1 MTATRAGGRQP
12 LGAHMSIA
20 GGLHLAF
27 GRAEAADCTALQ
39 VFTKNAS
46 QWQGRPLTGQDL
58 ELWHGA
64 RQESPIGPVLA
75 HASYLINLANPD
87 QQKWQRS
94 LDALI
99 DELERCAALQIPQL
113 ILHPGAHI
121 GSGEAAGLARIVA
134 ALRRVE
140 DLGPPEVSLLLEN
153 TAGQG
158 TCLGASFEHLATLL
172 DGVPNGRLGICLDTC
187 HAFAAGYDLSSSDGY
202 AAVMAEFERL
212 LGLGPLQAF
221 HLNDSK
227 KGLGCALD
235 RHEHIGQGAIGRAGF
250 AALLQDRRFSQIPK
264 ILETPKGDDD
274 RFDRLNLTLLRELAG
289 EV

>member
-1 MTATRAGGRQP
+1 
-12 LGAHMSIA
+12 MSIA

-27 GRAEAADCTALQ
+27 ARAKAVGCSALQ
-39 VFTKNAS
+39 IFTKNAS
-46 QWQGRPLTGQDL
+46 QWAAKPFGPKEL
-58 ELWHGA
+58 EAWHTA
-64 RQESPIGPVLA
+64 RQASPIGPVLA

-87 QQKWQRS
+87 EQKWQRS

-99 DELERCAALQIPQL
+99 LELERCAALNISQL
-113 ILHPGAHI
+113 ILHPGAHME
-121 GSGEAAGLARIVA
+121 SGESAGLARVIA

-140 DLGPPEVSLLLEN
+140 ALGPPEVTLLLEN

-158 TCLGASFEHLATLL
+158 TCLGARFEHLANLL
-172 DGVPNGRLGICLDTC
+172 DGVPSGRLGICLDTC
-187 HAFAAGYDLSSSDGY
+187 HAFAAGYDLSSAEGY

-212 LGLGPLQAF
+212 LGLAPLQAF

-250 AALLQDRRFSQIPK
+250 AALLQDRRVSHIPK
-264 ILETPKGDDD
+264 ILETPKGEDD
-274 RFDRLNLTLLRELAG
+274 RLDRQNLTLLRELAG
-289 EV
+289 EL